1 MTTDLS
7 ADFVIVGS
15 GAIGMA
21 FADIIMTE
29 SDATMIIIDRYAKPG
44 GHWNVAYPFVQ
55 LHQPSTF
62 YGVSSKELSGGRIE
76 QGGLNDGLGELA
88 TGAEVSAYFDDVM
101 RHQFLPSGRV
111 QYFPMCDYVGDGKF
125 VSKASGKIFHA
136 TAKRKLVD
144 ATYLKTSVPSTHTP
158 NFDVNEGVRFM
169 PLNDLPKVEE
179 RPDGYVV
186 VGAGKTGIDACLWLL
201 EHGVDPDLITWIV
214 SRDAWLLDRR
224 NTQTAQEFFYDT
236 IGSYADQ
243 MESIANATSIDDMFD
258 RLEQSGYFVRID
270 QNIRPTMFHG
280 ATISQLEIEALRRI
294 KNVVRKGHVQSI
306 GMHEIKMNR
315 GTIPTTPN
323 TLHVDC
329 SATAIKNDG
338 VIPVFNGDKITPQM
352 VRPYQPVFSAAMIA
366 HVELN
371 HDDEDHKNRLCA
383 PVPLPDGE
391 KDYIDFTLGSLI
403 NQLTWSQDRDLS
415 QWISSNRLD
424 GASKLIAGIGK
435 NEQKKW
441 DVVSRI
447 QANAPRAAE
456 KLMEFLKSI
465 S

>member
-1 MTTDLS
+1 M
-7 ADFVIVGS
+7 
-15 GAIGMA
+15 
-21 FADIIMTE
+21 
-29 SDATMIIIDRYAKPG
+29 
-44 GHWNVAYPFVQ
+44 
-55 LHQPSTF
+55 
-62 YGVSSKELSGGRIE
+62 
-76 QGGLNDGLGELA
+76 
-88 TGAEVSAYFDDVM
+88 
-101 RHQFLPSGRV
+101 
-111 QYFPMCDYVGDGKF
+111 
-125 VSKASGKIFHA
+125 
-136 TAKRKLVD
+136 
-144 ATYLKTSVPSTHTP
+144 
-158 NFDVNEGVRFM
+158 
-169 PLNDLPKVEE
+169 
-179 RPDGYVV
+179 
-186 VGAGKTGIDACLWLL
+186 L

-403 NQLTWSQDRDLS
+403 NQLTWSQDRDRS